1 MRIKITYI
9 LALCLMSTVGFSQQD
24 PLYSQYMFN
33 MMGINPAYA
42 GSRDILSVT
51 AVARMQWVGLKG
63 APTSQLLTGDFA
75 MKNKKIGLGMQIYND
90 KIGVMKT
97 TGFNFNYAYRIS
109 MKTGILALGLQG
121 GLSSFRANYRDIDLG
136 TNTGNDIA
144 FSENVNEIKPT
155 IGAGVFFSTDH
166 YYIGFSCPHL
176 LNQKHSYNT
185 NTGSG
190 KSSTYQNNHWIFTA
204 GYVFNLTHDVALK
217 PSLLLRMVPGA
228 PLTTDINA
236 NVWFYKILSLGVSV
250 RTSEMVIGMIEFQA
264 NKQFRFGY
272 AYDYTTSN
280 RTSRGSHELMLRY
293 EFGFEKKRMVSPRYF

>member
-1 MRIKITYI
+1 MRIKITFI
-9 LALCLMSTVGFSQQD
+9 LAFSIMSTVSYAQQD

-63 APTSQLLTGDFA
+63 APQSQLLTGDFA

-97 TGFNFNYAYRIS
+97 TGFNLNYAYRIP
-109 MKTGILALGLQG
+109 MRTGILALGLQG
-121 GLSSFRANYRDIDLG
+121 GLSAFRANYRDINLG
-136 TNTGNDIA
+136 TNPGSDIA
-144 FSENVNEIKPT
+144 FSENVSEIKPT
-155 IGAGVFFSTDH
+155 IGAGLFFSTDH
-166 YYIGFSCPHL
+166 
-176 LNQKHSYNT
+176 SYST

-204 GYVFNLTHDVALK
+204 GYVFNLTHDVSLK
-217 PSLLLRMVPGA
+217 PSFLLRMVPGA

-250 RTSEMVIGMIEFQA
+250 RTSEMIIGMFELQA